1 MQNEEKL
8 RHASDW
14 FSPDIAKYVAGA
26 DLGNSAHKAAQIFA
40 TVTEGTRVFVYG
52 DYDVDGMTSTAL
64 VMELA
69 LRRRAKV
76 RYFIPH
82 RFEQGYGLHLDV
94 VKKIIRSGCDLL
106 VVVDCG
112 SLDVEAVR
120 LAQTHGIQ
128 VIIFDHHLVHRA
140 HAECESL
147 VNPQIDGNSLSR
159 QLCAAGVVWSWAWKY
174 EMAPSGWLLH
184 RLQLVALATIADCV
198 SLASHLNRAI
208 VRQGIDVL
216 RNAPSKGLYHLFK
229 SLGVDATR
237 VDAESLAMKVIP
249 CLNAAGRLEVADV
262 AMRIFF
268 PSDKLQEHIDYLI
281 ELNVKRRTLS
291 SVIIEDAQAQVKG
304 NYKHVLYKENWPVG
318 VLSSV
323 ASRISNDM
331 KSPIALVA
339 STNDAMRGTLRMP
352 EGGDAV
358 AVLKEISND
367 LKSWGGHR
375 LAAGFSVDAATWPE
389 VRERLEESLSK
400 VKVSQEPVETLQWEP
415 RELDVQLWKEVE
427 DIGPFGME
435 NPYPLFYMK
444 QEGCVRTSPLGRG
457 GKHLKVNVEG
467 ADLLAFGAEEMIKEL
482 PNPTG
487 WVYRPRLDIWN
498 GQLNIQYI
506 LEKVVL

>member
-1 MQNEEKL
+1 MVDRCDQSRLRVFEPGPFSRTISTELGCSPLVASLLWMKGVQDEEQL
-8 RHASDW
+8 RQAFNW
-14 FSPDIAKYVAGA
+14 FSPDIAKYVADA
-26 DLGNSAHKAAQIFA
+26 DLGVSAHKAAQAFS
-40 TVTEGTRVFVYG
+40 TVNEGTRVVVYG

-82 RFEQGYGLHLDV
+82 RFQQGYGLHLDI
-94 VKKIIRSGCDLL
+94 VKKIARAGCDLL

-120 LAQTHGIQ
+120 FAQENGIQ
-128 VIIFDHHLVHRA
+128 VIIFDHHLVHRE
-140 HAECESL
+140 HAECEAL
-147 VNPQIDGNSLSR
+147 VNPQINGNTLSR

-174 EMAPSGWLLH
+174 EMAPADWLLY

-208 VRQGIDVL
+208 VRRGIEVL
-216 RNAPSKGLYHLFK
+216 RNTPSKGLYHLFK
-229 SLGVDATR
+229 SLGVDSTR
-237 VDAESLAMKVIP
+237 VDAESLAMKIIP

-268 PSDKLQEHIDYLI
+268 PSAKLQEHIDYLI
-281 ELNVKRRTLS
+281 ELNVKRRNLS
-291 SVIIEDAQAQVKG
+291 TTIIEDAQTQVKG
-304 NYKHVLYKENWPVG
+304 DYKHVLYKENWPVG

-331 KSPIALVA
+331 QSPIALVA
-339 STNDAMRGTLRMP
+339 STSDAMRGTLRMP

-358 AVLKEISND
+358 AVLKEISSN

-375 LAAGFSVDAATWPE
+375 LAAGFSVDTATWPE

-400 VKVSQEPVETLQWEP
+400 IKVTQEPVETLQWEP
-415 RELDVQLWKEVE
+415 RDLDLQMWKEVE
-427 DIGPFGME
+427 GIGPFGME
-435 NPYPLFYMK
+435 NTHHF
-444 QEGCVRTSPLGRG
+444 S
-457 GKHLKVNVEG
+457 
-467 ADLLAFGAEEMIKEL
+467 I
-482 PNPTG
+482 
-487 WVYRPRLDIWN
+487 
-498 GQLNIQYI
+498 
-506 LEKVVL
+506 